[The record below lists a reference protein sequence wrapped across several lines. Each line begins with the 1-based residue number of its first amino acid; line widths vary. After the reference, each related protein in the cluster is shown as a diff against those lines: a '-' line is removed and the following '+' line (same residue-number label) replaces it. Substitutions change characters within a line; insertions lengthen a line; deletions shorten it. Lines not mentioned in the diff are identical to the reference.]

1 MTIINSRED
10 ILKHETLEYIQ
21 SRPKWEL
28 GAGRI
33 PDLSDYRKLSV
44 DNMDEAMTLARLGQI
59 VGQQFLPK
67 IHSKPLKLYFTQA
80 LVLGSSLITR
90 SMAKKY
96 GLDFEKYR
104 SVLLICPSRWGKSF
118 INALSIIIHAAANG
132 EECQIG
138 AATMPKAQII
148 QGKVVE
154 MLPDTVEEI
163 QSGLIIDGQEED
175 KFKKIKRLSTQV
187 SKDSLKWT
195 NGGSIGLFST
205 NESRKNADV
214 QAAGAIGIG
223 GDFCVDGACEVLTKV
238 GWKKLAE
245 LSDFTEVAQYTK
257 EGKIEF
263 VMPSR
268 VIRKHY
274 QGQGYKVSFTN
285 GAKDVFMIPQHRQPL
300 LNRNR
305 QLVIREIQDV
315 NFSDYWSTIL
325 AGEGVGEDIL
335 TPYERLIIAC
345 QADGCILKTTER
357 GNYFQIKVKK
367 KRKADRLERLFYEA
381 NMPVKIHRDSR
392 GYYVCHF
399 YMIFQCDKVL
409 SHAFGWNVSGKKG
422 RQILEELVQWD
433 GYKYK
438 DGTIYYSSTDEGN
451 VEWVQAIAAQSGYR
465 AHKSKQEDH
474 RSKAF
479 NTIHRIHCKP
489 TPTRSARSCWKKPV
503 EWNDMVYCVTVPSG
517 MFLLRKGDLTIT
529 GNCVFDEVQLMTPVG
544 FRTAS
549 RFMVESPD
557 TKRFCVG
564 NPMIN
569 GHFKELYDDPKTF
582 VVHINEVTAIIE
594 ERMTR
599 RGIELTG
606 MPTYSQEYR
615 AFVETEFPDARSG
628 TRFFSTLPNLL
639 DASKMPTPIHK
650 FYFLGIDSAY
660 KGGDSLTVSL
670 LSFNQASEKTWFALE
685 SQANLKERFR
695 GEWDERT
702 TLEICLDIMKVWEQ
716 YNVVAGAIDIGFG
729 IHIYEK
735 LRDLYPG
742 IPLEPINYASKPTD
756 WRADTDYNAQF
767 ALNKRAELHL
777 DLRDLASN
785 DLLYIAPDCY
795 EEILREMGEVSQAP
809 AKQKIQ
815 IEPKKDIKARLGR
828 SPDDMDSLCLAIHA
842 AVLSGVLGGGSE
854 VNANNIMEVVA

>member
-44 DNMDEAMTLARLGQI
+44 DSMEEARTLAKLGQ
-59 VGQQFLPK
+59 VMVSTFLPK
-67 IHSKPLKLYFTQA
+67 VHNKPTKLYFTQA
-80 LVLGSSLITR
+80 LIVGASLITR
-90 SMAKKY
+90 SMADKY
-96 GLDFEKYR
+96 HLNFEKYR
-104 SVLLICPSRWGKSF
+104 SVLMVTPSRYGKSF
-118 INALSIIIHAAANG
+118 LNAISTIIHAAANG

-138 AATMPKAQII
+138 GATMPKAQII
-148 QGKVVE
+148 QGKIVE
-154 MLPDTVEEI
+154 MLPDTIAEI
-163 QSGLIIDGQEED
+163 QSGLIIEGQEED

-223 GDFCVDGACEVLTKV
+223 GDFCV
-238 GWKKLAE
+238 
-245 LSDFTEVAQYTK
+245 
-257 EGKIEF
+257 
-263 VMPSR
+263 M
-268 VIRKHY
+268 
-274 QGQGYKVSFTN
+274 
-285 GAKDVFMIPQHRQPL
+285 
-300 LNRNR
+300 
-305 QLVIREIQDV
+305 
-315 NFSDYWSTIL
+315 
-325 AGEGVGEDIL
+325 
-335 TPYERLIIAC
+335 
-345 QADGCILKTTER
+345 
-357 GNYFQIKVKK
+357 
-367 KRKADRLERLFYEA
+367 
-381 NMPVKIHRDSR
+381 
-392 GYYVCHF
+392 
-399 YMIFQCDKVL
+399 
-409 SHAFGWNVSGKKG
+409 
-422 RQILEELVQWD
+422 
-433 GYKYK
+433 
-438 DGTIYYSSTDEGN
+438 
-451 VEWVQAIAAQSGYR
+451 
-465 AHKSKQEDH
+465 
-474 RSKAF
+474 
-479 NTIHRIHCKP
+479 
-489 TPTRSARSCWKKPV
+489 
-503 EWNDMVYCVTVPSG
+503 
-517 MFLLRKGDLTIT
+517 
-529 GNCVFDEVQLMTPVG
+529 DEVQLMTPVG

-606 MPTYSQEYR
+606 MPSYSQEYR
-615 AFVETEFPDARSG
+615 AFVETEFPDERSG
-628 TRFFSTLPNLL
+628 TRFFSTLPSLL
-639 DASKMPTPIHK
+639 DPSKMPGPIRK

-685 SQANLKERFR
+685 KQVNLKERFK

-735 LRDLYPG
+735 LRDLYPN
-742 IPLEPINYASKPTD
+742 IPLEPINYTAKPTD
-756 WRADTDYNAQF
+756 WRIETDYNAKF
-767 ALNKRAELHL
+767 ALNKRAEMHL

-785 DLLYIAPDCY
+785 DLLYIAADCY

-815 IEPKKDIKARLGR
+815 IEAKKDIKARLGR

>member
-28 GAGRI
+28 GSGRV

-44 DNMDEAMTLARLGQI
+44 DSMEEAMTLAKLGQ
-59 VGQQFLPK
+59 VMVSTFLPK
-67 IHSKPLKLYFTQA
+67 VHNKPTKLYFTQA
-80 LVLGSSLITR
+80 LIVGASLITR
-90 SMAKKY
+90 SMADKY
-96 GLDFEKYR
+96 HLNFEKYR
-104 SVLLICPSRWGKSF
+104 SVLMVTPSRYGKSF
-118 INALSIIIHAAANG
+118 LNAISTIIHAAANG

-138 AATMPKAQII
+138 GATMPKAQII
-148 QGKVVE
+148 QGKIVE
-154 MLPDTVEEI
+154 MLPDTIAEI

-223 GDFCVDGACEVLTKV
+223 GDFA
-238 GWKKLAE
+238 
-245 LSDFTEVAQYTK
+245 
-257 EGKIEF
+257 
-263 VMPSR
+263 
-268 VIRKHY
+268 
-274 QGQGYKVSFTN
+274 
-285 GAKDVFMIPQHRQPL
+285 
-300 LNRNR
+300 
-305 QLVIREIQDV
+305 
-315 NFSDYWSTIL
+315 
-325 AGEGVGEDIL
+325 
-335 TPYERLIIAC
+335 
-345 QADGCILKTTER
+345 
-357 GNYFQIKVKK
+357 
-367 KRKADRLERLFYEA
+367 
-381 NMPVKIHRDSR
+381 
-392 GYYVCHF
+392 
-399 YMIFQCDKVL
+399 
-409 SHAFGWNVSGKKG
+409 
-422 RQILEELVQWD
+422 
-433 GYKYK
+433 
-438 DGTIYYSSTDEGN
+438 
-451 VEWVQAIAAQSGYR
+451 
-465 AHKSKQEDH
+465 
-474 RSKAF
+474 
-479 NTIHRIHCKP
+479 
-489 TPTRSARSCWKKPV
+489 
-503 EWNDMVYCVTVPSG
+503 
-517 MFLLRKGDLTIT
+517 
-529 GNCVFDEVQLMTPVG
+529 VFDEVQLMTPVG

-569 GHFKELYDDPKTF
+569 GHFRELYDDPKTF

-615 AFVETEFPDARSG
+615 AFVETEFPDERSG
-628 TRFFSTLPNLL
+628 TRFFSTLPSPL
-639 DASKMPTPIHK
+639 DPSKMPVPIRK

-685 SQANLKERFR
+685 KQVNLKERFK

-735 LRDLYPG
+735 LRDLYPN
-742 IPLEPINYASKPTD
+742 IPLEPINYTAKPTD
-756 WRADTDYNAQF
+756 WRIETDYNAKF
-767 ALNKRAELHL
+767 ALNKRAEMHL

-815 IEPKKDIKARLGR
+815 IEAKKDIKARLGR

-842 AVLSGVLGGGSE
+842 AVLSGVLGGGADVE
-854 VNANNIMEVVA
+854 ADNIMEVVA